1 MNSFLL
7 GAYRAH
13 LKDTGPVSS
22 VIEDTDSDQA
32 ASFHNLKALKSLPGD
47 AFMKGLPGFQHRH
60 SLQFSGASIRQEMML

>member
-1 MNSFLL
+1 MQNIIA
-7 GAYRAH
+7 GAYRTPLNDA
-13 LKDTGPVSS
+13 GPVSG
-22 VIEDTDSDQA
+22 VIEDIDSGQE